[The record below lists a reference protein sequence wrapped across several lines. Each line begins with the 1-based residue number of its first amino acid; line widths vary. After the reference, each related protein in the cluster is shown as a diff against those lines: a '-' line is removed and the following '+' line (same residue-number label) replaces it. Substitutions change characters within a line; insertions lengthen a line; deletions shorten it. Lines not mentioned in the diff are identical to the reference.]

1 MKKLCVFCGSG
12 FGSRI
17 EYAQAA
23 KNLGIA
29 LVKRNIG
36 LVYGGGRVGLMGEIA
51 STVNKSNGN
60 VIGII
65 PKELFNKEVAY
76 TELTDL
82 RVVDTMHE
90 RKALMAELSD
100 GFIAMPGGLGTI
112 EEFFEV
118 LTWTQL
124 GFHSKPC
131 GLLNI
136 SGYYDQLLK
145 FLDHSVSE
153 KFIEH
158 EHRSM
163 ILIDDDPESL
173 LDKLINF
180 EPPKANKV
188 KWALDMLKKSDKQNE
203 IEI

>member
-1 MKKLCVFCGSG
+1 MTKLCVFCGSG
-12 FGSRI
+12 FGSRT

-23 KNLGIA
+23 KNLCTA

-51 STVNKSNGN
+51 STVNNNNGS
-60 VIGII
+60 VIGVI

-136 SGYYDQLLK
+136 CGYYDQLLK

-153 KFIEH
+153 RFIEP

-163 ILIDDDPESL
+163 ILIDDNPEAL
-173 LDKLINF
+173 LDKFINF
-180 EPPKANKV
+180 EPPRADKV
-188 KWALDMLKKSDKQNE
+188 KWALDMLNKTNKQK
-203 IEI
+203 

>member
-1 MKKLCVFCGSG
+1 MKKICVFCGSG
-12 FGSRI
+12 FGTKT
-17 EYAQAA
+17 EYVQAA

-29 LVKRNIG
+29 LINRNIG

-51 STVNKSNGN
+51 STVNNKSGS
-60 VIGII
+60 VIGVI
-65 PKELFNKEVAY
+65 PKELFKKEVAY
-76 TELTDL
+76 SELSDL

-90 RKALMAELSD
+90 RKALMASISD

-136 SGYYDQLLK
+136 CGYYDQLLK

-153 KFIEH
+153 KFIEPV
-158 EHRSM
+158 HRSM
-163 ILIDDDPESL
+163 ILIDDDPEAL
-173 LDKLINF
+173 LDKFMNY
-180 EPPKANKV
+180 EPLKTDKI
-188 KWALDMLKKSDKQNE
+188 KWALDLLKNSNK
-203 IEI
+203 